1 MFPFYQCLLK
11 VQNLEKEKKKKK
23 DARVLIKK
31 GKKEHCYYFSKVI
44 KQAQILNEILTL
56 KK

>member
-1 MFPFYQCLLK
+1 MSFKGSKPRK
-11 VQNLEKEKKKKK
+11 GKKKKK